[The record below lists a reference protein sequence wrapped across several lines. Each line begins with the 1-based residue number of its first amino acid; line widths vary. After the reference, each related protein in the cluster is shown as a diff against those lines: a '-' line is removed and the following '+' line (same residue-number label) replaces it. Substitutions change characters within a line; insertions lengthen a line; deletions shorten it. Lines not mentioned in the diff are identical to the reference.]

1 MSIPTVATAQ
11 QHVHFGSFIGDAAP
25 KYNAW
30 IEANFF
36 QRVDDVR
43 AIVGTDDAHMHIASA
58 SWGALLDAQLSD
70 ACSEEVSAHDY
81 SHSRDEG
88 LSYIAAVFNNTIMEM
103 AETEYA
109 GTEDS
114 VDIRVQ
120 GNSWP
125 PEQWIND
132 GLSVTTVA
140 ASFGASVVSY
150 SVTLLHAEV
159 NEKKS
164 LVEQRAILRSEVNLL
179 ECAMKQ
185 AATHVELGVMLARW
199 NSLERCFGLVDFAKR
214 VLNAPINENVPAG
227 WPHVLAEVHQE
238 HMEYLELSTERG
250 ECEGIA

>member
-1 MSIPTVATAQ
+1 MLNPTVATAQ
-11 QHVHFGSFIGDAAP
+11 QYVQFGPFIRDATP
-25 KYNAW
+25 KYGVW

-43 AIVGTDDAHMHIASA
+43 AVVGTDDAHMLIASA
-58 SWGALLDAQLSD
+58 SWAALLDLQLSD

-81 SHSRDEG
+81 SHNRDEG

-103 AETEYA
+103 AETEYSD
-109 GTEDS
+109 TDDS

-120 GNSWP
+120 RNSWP

-140 ASFGASVVSY
+140 ATSVSSLVNY
-150 SVTLLHAEV
+150 SLTLWHAEV

-164 LVEQRAILRSEVNLL
+164 LMEQRAILRSEVDLL
-179 ECAMKQ
+179 ECAMTQ
-185 AATHVELGVMLARW
+185 AATHVELGEMLARW
-199 NSLERCFGLVDFAKR
+199 NRFERCFELIEFAER
-214 VLNAPINENVPAG
+214 LLNAPIDENVPAG
-227 WPHVLAEVHQE
+227 WPHVLVEVHQE
-238 HMEYLELSTERG
+238 HMEYLELSTQRG